1 MNITVIGTGY
11 VGLVTGVCLSD
22 VGNKVTCLDIDA
34 DKVKLL
40 KKGQCPIYEPGLSS
54 KLKDGIESKTLFF
67 TSNPKK
73 AIEDSDVIFI
83 AVGTPSL
90 GNGETDLSYIESAV
104 RSIVKN
110 LNNDKIIVTKSTV
123 PVGTTHLL
131 KNIVDKYLNRNN
143 LTYKVDFINNPE
155 FLKEGKAIKD
165 FESPDRI
172 VLGYEDKEA
181 LETMREL
188 YRPFNLH
195 HDKIIEM
202 DIKSAELTKYA
213 ANAMLA
219 TKISF
224 INEMANICE
233 KVGAD
238 INHVRN
244 GIGSDSRI
252 GFDFIYPG
260 IGFGGS
266 CFPKDL
272 KSIQSFSKDVGY
284 ESEIIG
290 SVIKVNQRQRIKFA
304 NRIVDFLK
312 SNVGDEK
319 IKVGVWGLSFKPQ
332 TDDIREAPSLDII
345 QILLDNDFEVAAYD
359 PIAIDKA
366 KKTFNHKKISFGKDM
381 YEILKSSN
389 ALILCTEWNEFRSPD
404 FDKMKS
410 LMKDKIIFDGKNI
423 YSTKVLS
430 DFSFKHFQVGVKE

>member
-11 VGLVTGVCLSD
+11 VGLVTGVCLSN
-22 VGNKVTCLDIDA
+22 VGNKVICLDIDS
-34 DKVKLL
+34 DKVKML
-40 KKGQCPIYEPGLSS
+40 KNGKSPIYEPGLSS
-54 KLKDGIESKTLFF
+54 KIKAGIEFQNLFF
-67 TSNPKK
+67 TSNSKK
-73 AIEDSDVIFI
+73 AIASSDVIFI

-90 GNGETDLSYIESAV
+90 DNGETDLSYIKSAGD
-104 RSIVKN
+104 SIAEN

-131 KNIVDKYLNRNN
+131 KGMVDKYLNKNN
-143 LTYKVDFINNPE
+143 LTYKVDFISNPE

-172 VLGYEDKEA
+172 VLGYEDEEA
-181 LETMREL
+181 LKTMKEL

-195 HDKIIEM
+195 HDKIIAM

-238 INHVRN
+238 INNVRN

-272 KSIQSFSKDVGY
+272 KSIQNFSKDVGY
-284 ESEIIG
+284 NPEIIN
-290 SVIKVNQRQRIKFA
+290 SVIKVNQKQRMRFA
-304 NRIVDFLK
+304 DRIVKFLK
-312 SNVGDEK
+312 SNVDSEK

-332 TDDIREAPSLDII
+332 TDDIREAPSLEVI
-345 QILLDNDFEVAAYD
+345 QTLLDNDIQVAAYD
-359 PIAIDKA
+359 PIAIDNV
-366 KKTFNHKKISFGKDM
+366 KKELKHKELSFEKEM
-381 YEILKSSN
+381 YEVLRSSN
-389 ALILCTEWNEFRSPD
+389 ALILCTEWIDFRSPD
-404 FDKMKS
+404 FKKMGR
-410 LMKDKIIFDGKNI
+410 LMKNKVIFDGKNI
-423 YSTKVLS
+423 YNTKVL
-430 DFSFKHFQVGVKE
+430 DKFNFKHFQIGVKK